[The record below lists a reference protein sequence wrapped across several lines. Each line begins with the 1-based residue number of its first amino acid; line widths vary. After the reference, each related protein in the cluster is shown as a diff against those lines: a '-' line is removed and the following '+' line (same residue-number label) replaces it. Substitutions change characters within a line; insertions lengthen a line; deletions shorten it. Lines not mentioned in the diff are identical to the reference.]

1 MTDFCVVPFHTE
13 GVHDKTTL
21 LIERFE
27 GKCTAQKNKNKSRIY
42 EEEIDPHS
50 SGCQSVMHMYMGE
63 QLITLFPCTQRTT
76 QQMYFKMIFC
86 HTHY

>member
-1 MTDFCVVPFHTE
+1 MKENVQH
-13 GVHDKTTL
+13 KQ
-21 LIERFE
+21 I
-27 GKCTAQKNKNKSRIY
+27 NKYKITHVY

-63 QLITLFPCTQRTT
+63 QLITLFPCTTQRTT

-86 HTHY
+86 HRHY